1 MYPLKKGKTAS
12 QAHVGLP
19 NGTYEEEHGR
29 KGFYVVCEKA
39 CGFVGPVR

>member
-1 MYPLKKGKTAS
+1 VTLFAGY
-12 QAHVGLP
+12 
-19 NGTYEEEHGR
+19 GR